1 MHISFFCK
9 DDNASAW
16 LADLRAALPQAIVT
30 PWQPGAALA
39 DLAVVWAPPQHM
51 FDEQTQLRTIFNVG
65 AGVDALMQLRL
76 PPQALVVRLDDAG
89 MAVQMAEYVCH
100 AVSQHTRGFD
110 RYQSDAQDAN
120 WARRPPINR
129 TEFPVGILGL
139 GVLGQ
144 RVAQALQHF
153 EYPVQGWS
161 RTPKAIPGVR
171 CYAGPS
177 QLAEFLA
184 SSRLLVCLLPLT
196 PETKGILNLATLSQ
210 LQPNGYLINV
220 ARGAH
225 LVEADLLALLESG
238 HLAGATLDVFR
249 TEPLPPSHPFWRH
262 PRIRVTPHISAST
275 LPRQS
280 MAQIV
285 GKIQALARG
294 EPVSA
299 IVNPNH
305 GY

>member
-1 MHISFFCK
+1 
-9 DDNASAW
+9 
-16 LADLRAALPQAIVT
+16 
-30 PWQPGAALA
+30 
-39 DLAVVWAPPQHM
+39 M

-100 AVSQHTRGFD
+100 AVSQYTRGFD

-129 TEFPVGILGL
+129 AEFPVGILGL

-161 RTPKAIPGVR
+161 RTPKAISGVR

-196 PETKGILNLATLSQ
+196 PETKGILNLATLRQ

-220 ARGAH
+220 GRGAH
-225 LVEADLLALLESG
+225 LVEADLLTLLDSG

-294 EPVSA
+294 EPISA

>member
-39 DLAVVWAPPQHM
+39 DIAVVWAPPQHM

-120 WARRPPINR
+120 WARRPPLIR
-129 TEFPVGILGL
+129 AEFPVGILGL

-196 PETKGILNLATLSQ
+196 PETKGILNLATLRQ

-220 ARGAH
+220 GRGAH
-225 LVEADLLALLESG
+225 LVEADLLTLLDSG

-294 EPVSA
+294 EPISA

>member
-1 MHISFFCK
+1 
-9 DDNASAW
+9 
-16 LADLRAALPQAIVT
+16 
-30 PWQPGAALA
+30 
-39 DLAVVWAPPQHM
+39 
-51 FDEQTQLRTIFNVG
+51 
-65 AGVDALMQLRL
+65 
-76 PPQALVVRLDDAG
+76 

-120 WARRPPINR
+120 WARRPPLNR
-129 TEFPVGILGL
+129 AEFPVGILGL

-196 PETKGILNLATLSQ
+196 PETKGILNLATLRQ

-220 ARGAH
+220 GRGAH
-225 LVEADLLALLESG
+225 LVESDLLTLLDNG

-294 EPVSA
+294 EPISA
-299 IVNPNH
+299 IVNPHH

>member
-129 TEFPVGILGL
+129 TEFPVGIVGL

-225 LVEADLLALLESG
+225 LVEADLLTLLDSG

-294 EPVSA
+294 EPISA

>member
-39 DLAVVWAPPQHM
+39 DIAVVWAPPQHM

-100 AVSQHTRGFD
+100 AVSQYTRGFD
-110 RYQSDAQDAN
+110 RYQIDAHDAT
-120 WARRPPINR
+120 WVRRPPLNR
-129 TEFPVGILGL
+129 AEFPVGILGL

-153 EYPVQGWS
+153 EYPVLGWS
-161 RTPKAIPGVR
+161 RTPKAISGVR

-196 PETKGILNLATLSQ
+196 PETENILRRETLAQ
-210 LQPNGYLINV
+210 LQPGGYLINV

-225 LVEADLLALLESG
+225 LVDEDLMALIDSG
-238 HLAGATLDVFR
+238 HLAGAALDVFR
-249 TEPLPPSHPFWRH
+249 HEPLPAQHAFWKHPK
-262 PRIRVTPHISAST
+262 ITLTPHTSART
-275 LPRQS
+275 LRDESIAQ
-280 MAQIV
+280 MAA
-285 GKIQALARG
+285 KIMALERG
-294 EPVSA
+294 AA
-299 IVNPNH
+299 IAGVVDRNQ

>member
-120 WARRPPINR
+120 WARRPPLNR
-129 TEFPVGILGL
+129 AEFPVGILGL

-161 RTPKAIPGVR
+161 RTPKAISGVR

-220 ARGAH
+220 GRGAH
-225 LVEADLLALLESG
+225 LVEADLLTLLDSG

>member
-16 LADLRAALPQAIVT
+16 LKDLRAALPQAIVT

-39 DLAVVWAPPQHM
+39 DLAVVWAPPQQM
-51 FDEQTQLRTIFNVG
+51 FDEQTQLSTIFNVG

-76 PPQALVVRLDDAG
+76 PPKALVVRLDDAG

-100 AVSQHTRGFD
+100 AVSQYTRGFD
-110 RYQSDAQDAN
+110 RYQSAAHDAN
-120 WARRPPINR
+120 WVRRPPLNR
-129 TEFPVGILGL
+129 AEFAVGIMGL

-153 EYPVQGWS
+153 EYPVLGWS
-161 RTPKAIPGVR
+161 RTLKAIAGVR

-280 MAQIV
+280 MVQIV